1 MTDRLIMDIAR
12 QVIAMELIAR
22 QHRPERWIAK
32 PNNSKV
38 QTGPTKKR
46 AKVKAARK
54 QRRGKP

>member
-1 MTDRLIMDIAR
+1 MTIRTIAGH
-12 QVIAMELIAR
+12 VAAMEFWLQDHHPAR
-22 QHRPERWIAK
+22 AASAAK

-38 QTGPTKKR
+38 QIGPTKKR